1 MNGAKTDDGFL
12 REMRRADRAGADIGF
27 LSNERVEMRE
37 LWMESRGYSMV
48 THR

>member
-1 MNGAKTDDGFL
+1 MNGEGNNDGVL

-37 LWMESRGYSMV
+37 LWVESG
-48 THR
+48 